1 MEMSKEY
8 NVNYKIGANIVDVV
22 MLGGGIRKGLSIR
35 DAVTIA
41 QDLGM
46 DLVEVSPAHGGK
58 NSICKVLDYGKL
70 KYKEGKR
77 KKAHKQVV
85 KEIKF
90 NFGIGDH
97 DLEVKNNKVK
107 KFLDKKYQ
115 IKYSVEL
122 RGRERALID
131 AAKEKINSCLSQF
144 EEVANWTP
152 IKVSSGGRMTRI
164 TTVISPI

>member
-1 MEMSKEY
+1 MSKEY
-8 NVNYKIGANIVDVV
+8 NIGYEIKAKIVDVV
-22 MLGGGIRKGLSIR
+22 MPGGGMRKGVSLS
-35 DAVTIA
+35 DAVIVA

-46 DLVEVSPAHGGK
+46 DLVEVSPAHGDK
-58 NSICKVLDYGKL
+58 NPICKVLDFGKL

-90 NFGIGDH
+90 NFHIGDH

-107 KFLDKKYQ
+107 KFLDKRYQ

-122 RGRERALID
+122 RGRERALVD
-131 AAKEKINSCLSQF
+131 EAKEKFNSCLEQF
-144 EEVANWTP
+144 KDVASWTP
-152 IKVSSGGRMTRI
+152 IKVSTGGRMTRI